1 MMDRDRPFPPSAAV
15 PSIGLAIVG
24 ADFRTGCAP
33 RRQAEIDRCVA
44 GERVTLRPLKRL
56 VEGVPAISVYSQRGR
71 QIGYVSPT
79 HADWARNLLPDI
91 KAIFHKADSLGAIIR
106 VATDGAAPILPQPA
120 RRGEMMRRPH
130 EVHPE
135 PIDEFCDIFAA
146 NRFDLK
152 TRT

>member
-1 MMDRDRPFPPSAAV
+1 MMNRNCPLLPPSAA

-24 ADFRTGCAP
+24 ADFRTDCAP
-33 RRQAEIDRCVA
+33 RRQAEIDRCIA

-91 KAIFHKADSLGAIIR
+91 KAIFHKADSFGAIIR
-106 VATDGAAPILPQPA
+106 VATDGAAPTLPQPTK
-120 RRGEMMRRPH
+120 RGEMMRRPH
-130 EVHPE
+130 AVPAE
-135 PIDEFCDIFAA
+135 PVDEFCDIK
-146 NRFDLK
+146 FD
-152 TRT
+152 RPRRA